1 MWEFLDFSLKFTGRP
16 EMVIFMFW
24 FVKYGDRAL
33 NLDLSK
39 TTYKMKHFVRYFFP
53 FDSGVWS

>member
-1 MWEFLDFSLKFTGRP
+1 MWEFLDFSLKFTGRA

-39 TTYKMKHFVRYFFP
+39 T
-53 FDSGVWS
+53 